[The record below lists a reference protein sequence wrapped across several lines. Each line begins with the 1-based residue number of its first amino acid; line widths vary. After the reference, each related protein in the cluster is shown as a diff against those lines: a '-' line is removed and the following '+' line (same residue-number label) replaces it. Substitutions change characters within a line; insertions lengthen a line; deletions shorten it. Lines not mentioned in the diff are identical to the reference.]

1 VPSTVA
7 VTVRPFEDADL
18 DEVLDVMRLSLGESA
33 VLRRTPD
40 LFAWKHFDNPFGRS
54 IILVAESG
62 GAIVGLRAF
71 MRWELVTARGERLRC
86 VRAVDTAT
94 HPDHQRRGIF
104 RTLTLAAVEHARD
117 DGVDMV
123 FNTPNP
129 RSGAGYLTMGWL
141 EVGRLGVMAA
151 PGLRRPGARAAAGEL
166 PDGGT
171 WVADARPLGGG
182 LPGGRPLGAVADRP
196 AAGLRTPRTAE
207 YLAWRFSGHPTAGY
221 LAVDS
226 GASTA
231 VVRPNVRGRW
241 KELVL
246 SDVYGPRPAGAIRA
260 AVLCNRA
267 AYLAT
272 WFSAGSPERA
282 AALRSGVLPVPRV
295 RTLTLVANPLR
306 PIDARITSLD
316 GWDLASSD
324 LELL

>member
-1 VPSTVA
+1 
-7 VTVRPFEDADL
+7 
-18 DEVLDVMRLSLGESA
+18 MRLSLGESA
-33 VLRRTPD
+33 VLQRTPD

-71 MRWELVTARGERLRC
+71 MRWELETARGERLRC

-104 RTLTLAAVEHARD
+104 RTLTLAAVEHARE

-129 RSGAGYLTMGWL
+129 RSGAGYLTMGWHQ
-141 EVGRLGVMAA
+141 VGELGAMAA
-151 PGLRRPGARAAAGEL
+151 PGLRRPAAQAPVGSL
-166 PDGGT
+166 PNPDG
-171 WVADARPLGGG
+171 WVAKARPL
-182 LPGGRPLGAVADRP
+182 RHHPLGSVDDRP
-196 AAGLRTPRTAE
+196 ARGLRTPRTPE
-207 YLAWRFSGHPTAGY
+207 YLAWRFSSHPTAAY
-221 LAVDS
+221 LSIEA
-226 GASTA
+226 GESTA

-246 SDVYGPRPAGAIRA
+246 SDVYGSRPASAIRA
-260 AVLCNRA
+260 AVGRNRA

-272 WFSAGSPERA
+272 WFSEGSPERSA
-282 AALRSGVLPVPRV
+282 AVRSGVLPVPRV

-306 PIDARITSLD
+306 PIDARITSLT

>member
-7 VTVRPFEDADL
+7 ITVRPFEDTDL

-117 DGVDMV
+117 DGVDLV

-129 RSGAGYLTMGWL
+129 RSGAGYLTMGWF

-151 PGLRRPGARAAAGEL
+151 PGLRRPGAQAAAGAL
-166 PDGGT
+166 PDPDG
-171 WVADARPLGGG
+171 WVAEARPLAD
-182 LPGGRPLGAVADRP
+182 RPLAAVADRP
-196 AAGLRTPRTAE
+196 AAGLRTPRTPE

-221 LAVDS
+221 LAVES

-246 SDVYGPRPAGAIRA
+246 SDVFGPRPAAAIRA
-260 AVLCNRA
+260 TVLHNRA

-272 WFSAGSPERA
+272 WFSEGSPERA
-282 AALRSGVLPVPRV
+282 AALRSGVLPFPGV

-306 PIDARITSLD
+306 PIDARTTSLA